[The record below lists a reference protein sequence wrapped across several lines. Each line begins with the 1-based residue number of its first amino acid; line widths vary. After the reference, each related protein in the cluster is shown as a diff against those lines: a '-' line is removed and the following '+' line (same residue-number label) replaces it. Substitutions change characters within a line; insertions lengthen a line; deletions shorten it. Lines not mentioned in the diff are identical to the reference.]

1 MHTSDALSRRY
12 RYDIAMRF
20 GRYIVCYTRKFIY
33 VSNRAIH
40 TSEIVSLDYTIAQRR
55 RCDILSR
62 HSCAYCALVRV
73 LGGFRIT
80 RYRAEVRTVRLRIN
94 RVAEVPTIKSTG
106 TFDIRARDSFS
117 IRHDAD
123 VRLLSRT
130 ISLIRLSLFS
140 QFGTPK
146 TDRSDLICTKVA
158 CLNEKEEYRKF
169 RSILQPAPLQLDLLL
184 LSNLSCSRPNQ
195 RGCFKI

>member
-1 MHTSDALSRRY
+1 MHTSDALSRRH

-20 GRYIVCYTRKFIY
+20 GRYIVCHTHKFIY

-40 TSEIVSLDYTIAQRR
+40 TSEIVSLDYTIVQRR

-80 RYRAEVRTVRLRIN
+80 TNRAEVRTVRLRIN
-94 RVAEVPTIKSTG
+94 RVAEVSTIKSTG
-106 TFDIRARDSFS
+106 TFDIRARDSS

-123 VRLLSRT
+123 ERLLSRT

-146 TDRSDLICTKVA
+146 TDRSDIIYTKVA

-184 LSNLSCSRPNQ
+184 LSNLSCSRPSQ